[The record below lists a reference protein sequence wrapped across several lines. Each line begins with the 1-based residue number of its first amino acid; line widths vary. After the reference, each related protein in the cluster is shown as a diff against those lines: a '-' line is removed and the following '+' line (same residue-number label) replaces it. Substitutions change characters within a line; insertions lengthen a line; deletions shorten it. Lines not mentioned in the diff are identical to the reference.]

1 MGDQDQHQRKVRLRY
16 LIIILLAEKVI
27 QHVFVTASFYFNSW
41 NIGSTVAVSPALL
54 MVLGGLLAVLYAV
67 TLWAMLTRRSWAIP
81 LTIALA
87 LCDIVGEFA
96 AQGTLGIGLNVSFI
110 VATALLILAVLYR
123 RRAQAIGG
131 AQHA

>member
-1 MGDQDQHQRKVRLRY
+1 MGDQGQHPDRKWLRY

-41 NIGSTVAVSPALL
+41 NIGSTVAVSPAAL
-54 MVLGGLLAVLYAV
+54 MVLGGILAVLYALA
-67 TLWAMLTRRSWAIP
+67 LWAMLTRRSWAIP

-87 LCDIVGEFA
+87 LCDIVGEFV

-110 VATALLILAVLYR
+110 VATALLILAVLYQR
-123 RRAQAIGG
+123 QAHVIGG
-131 AQHA
+131 AQHS